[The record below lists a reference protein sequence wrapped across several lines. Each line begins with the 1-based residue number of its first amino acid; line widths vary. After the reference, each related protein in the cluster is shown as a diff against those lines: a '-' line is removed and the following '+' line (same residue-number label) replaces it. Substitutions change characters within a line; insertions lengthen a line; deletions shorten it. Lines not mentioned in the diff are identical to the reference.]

1 MILSFVLNGE
11 RRTLEADPFERA
23 SRILAEVCGLE
34 SVKTSCGIGRCGACT
49 ILVDGEA
56 ANACLLVA
64 ARMDGADIVTADGL
78 GARADALVRSLKGEG
93 AIQCGYCAPGLLV
106 SLVAFQERG
115 DAPDR
120 QELETVL
127 AGNLCRCSGYAGLRK
142 AVLDLAGRGWDRNA

>member
-1 MILSFVLNGE
+1 MIVSFVLNGE
-11 RRTLEADPFERA
+11 RRTLEADPFDRA

-78 GARADALVRSLKGEG
+78 GARADALVAALQAEG

-106 SLVAFQERG
+106 SLVALQARG
-115 DAPDR
+115 EAPDR

-127 AGNLCRCSGYAGLRK
+127 AGNLCRCSGYAGLRR
-142 AVLDLAGRGWDRNA
+142 AVLGLAGRKWDRIA